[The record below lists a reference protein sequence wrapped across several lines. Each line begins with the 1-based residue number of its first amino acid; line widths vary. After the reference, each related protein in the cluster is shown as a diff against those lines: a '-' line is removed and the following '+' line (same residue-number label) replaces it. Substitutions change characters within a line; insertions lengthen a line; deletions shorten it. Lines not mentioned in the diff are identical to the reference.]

1 MAQPPS
7 FSADLLKTLR
17 QYPLRWIV
25 PTVLIASASGVY
37 AYVRAPKWE
46 ASQAMI
52 VRNETSVKAT
62 QEKQG
67 GFDQPEQRKIVQETL
82 MELVRSRK
90 VLGQA
95 LVDVGRLQTGGAA
108 DAPSDKEIDTF
119 RKRVTLE
126 PPKGAVFGRTEVF
139 YLKVKDPAR
148 ERAVALVRSLCRHLQ
163 DAFKQVRNKRTEG
176 LTTELQHA
184 VKLAEQELQEATDRM
199 ASLETKVGGDL
210 SELRILHASPSGNSD
225 LRRRQNSIETEL
237 RSARQAL
244 QSNRELRTL
253 LVAATRDSSTLV
265 ATPNTLLIS
274 QPALRRFKDGLV
286 DAQIKT
292 SALLGRYTADHPL
305 VKQSQTAE
313 AEIARD
319 LATELNV
326 GIRGI
331 DLDLKLTEGR
341 VNDLQAQL
349 HDVRRRLETLAAVRA
364 SYGNLVQDIQ
374 QRNEILRAAR
384 ENLADARGNRL
395 ATDASS
401 QISLIN
407 EPDTGSR
414 PVDPGTLA
422 IVAAGIAGGLAIG
435 IGIVFLTVHP
445 SAPAIPVNWRR
456 EPPATSADD
465 TKKRAPSGN
474 SIKELNNH
482 HSLISS

>member
-1 MAQPPS
+1 
-7 FSADLLKTLR
+7 
-17 QYPLRWIV
+17 
-25 PTVLIASASGVY
+25 
-37 AYVRAPKWE
+37 
-46 ASQAMI
+46 
-52 VRNETSVKAT
+52 
-62 QEKQG
+62 
-67 GFDQPEQRKIVQETL
+67 
-82 MELVRSRK
+82 
-90 VLGQA
+90 
-95 LVDVGRLQTGGAA
+95 
-108 DAPSDKEIDTF
+108 
-119 RKRVTLE
+119 
-126 PPKGAVFGRTEVF
+126 
-139 YLKVKDPAR
+139 
-148 ERAVALVRSLCRHLQ
+148 
-163 DAFKQVRNKRTEG
+163 
-176 LTTELQHA
+176 
-184 VKLAEQELQEATDRM
+184 
-199 ASLETKVGGDL
+199 
-210 SELRILHASPSGNSD
+210 LHASPSGNSD

-253 LVAATRDSSTLV
+253 LVAATKDTSTLV

-286 DAQIKT
+286 DAQIQT
-292 SALLGRYTADHPL
+292 AALLGRYTADHPL

-341 VNDLQAQL
+341 VNDLQTQL

-414 PVDPGTLA
+414 PVDPGMLA
-422 IVAAGIAGGLAIG
+422 IIAAGIAGGLAIG

-445 SAPAIPVNWRR
+445 SAPAIPVNWLR

-465 TKKRAPSGN
+465 TKKKAPPGK
-474 SIKELNNH
+474 SIKELSNH